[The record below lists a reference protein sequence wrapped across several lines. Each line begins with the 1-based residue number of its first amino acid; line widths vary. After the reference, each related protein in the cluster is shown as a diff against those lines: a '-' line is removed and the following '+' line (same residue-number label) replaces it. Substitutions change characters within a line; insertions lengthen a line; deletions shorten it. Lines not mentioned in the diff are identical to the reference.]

1 LPYFT
6 GGIGSALVSV
16 ADSFKETHEGSPV
29 MTIVPVR
36 TVIPIVGH
44 PQDKHH
50 DARPSASKEVGLQN
64 SYFNLEAQPGDT
76 SGKSK
81 GKKGVVKVQTGNHK
95 LCLSGIKRSGRE
107 IGVHKTNSESDTKQG
122 VSEMP
127 QQLAKTTLTSI
138 VLPNV

>member
-1 LPYFT
+1 
-6 GGIGSALVSV
+6 
-16 ADSFKETHEGSPV
+16 

-36 TVIPIVGH
+36 TVIPIVAH

-50 DARPSASKEVGLQN
+50 DARPSVSKEVGLQN
-64 SYFNLEAQPGDT
+64 SYFNLEAQLGDT
-76 SGKSK
+76 CEKSK
-81 GKKGVVKVQTGNHK
+81 GKKGVVKVQKG
-95 LCLSGIKRSGRE
+95 

-138 VLPNV
+138 VFPNV